1 MKLKRTAAKATL
13 VGALSIAAA
22 GFGAGLAHA
31 DPPFPT
37 PPPWP
42 IPAPD
47 DGPGVNVGA
56 PGNPL
61 PPGQGYLPPPGHARA
76 DNVAPMWAP
85 PAPPPPFWAPWLP
98 VEWNTELNAWGVWW
112 NGSFQTL

>member
-1 MKLKRTAAKATL
+1 MKLKKTAAKATL
-13 VGALSIAAA
+13 VGALSAAA
-22 GFGAGLAHA
+22 LGLGSGLAQA
-31 DPPFPT
+31 DPPVP

-42 IPAPD
+42 VPGPD
-47 DGPGVNVGA
+47 FGPGVNVGA

-61 PPGQGYLPPPGHARA
+61 PPGQGYLPPPGHQ
-76 DNVAPMWAP
+76 DDLVVPVWAP

-112 NGSFQTL
+112 NGEFKTAPF